1 MSVGFARVSI
11 FCRHLETSLAF
22 YRDVLGMVAV
32 EDKVIEGP
40 AAGALLQLPACRMRI
55 VLLAPATDAD
65 VVVGL
70 FEISG
75 VPLEHVDVPSQRV
88 AQGQTALVLTTTEFD
103 DLHTRLEAAKARF
116 LTPPVRYPKRQASE
130 RSPAGLYREMIVY
143 DPDGVLVSLMQI
155 EPLPGQAPAGP

>member
-11 FCRHLETSLAF
+11 FCRHLERSLAF
-22 YRDVLGMVAV
+22 YRDLLGMVAV

-55 VLLAPATDAD
+55 VLLAPTASAQ

-70 FEISG
+70 FEIGG
-75 VPLEHVDVPSQRV
+75 VSLAEVAAPSQGIAR
-88 AQGQTALVLTTTEFD
+88 GQTALVLTTTEFD
-103 DLHTRLEAAKARF
+103 AVHAKLEAAGAKF

-143 DPDGVLVSLMQI
+143 DPDGQLLSLMQI
-155 EPLPGQAPAGP
+155 DPLPAGA